1 MLDIS
6 IERLNYE
13 LIDRYIAKKMEFQ
26 ISYKIKIKKELI
38 EELGEVYGVETEEEI
53 AQACTFLIKT
63 VLLSQGSVDAETSD
77 VKVTRIPPRELN

>member
-1 MLDIS
+1 
-6 IERLNYE
+6 
-13 LIDRYIAKKMEFQ
+13 MEFQ

-77 VKVTRIPPRELN
+77 VKVIRVPPRELNQEKKYEKNKIENVSRNN